1 MTGTPSLSWPQ
12 LHAIHQQATAEA
24 TAPGSPFE
32 VALEDVLGTP
42 LPVFRT
48 RQRSLREMLD
58 SSIERMGPLGYF
70 TLDGVTLTRGEL
82 RGQVASVA
90 AALRDVHGV
99 QKGDR
104 VGILAANCLEYAVA
118 FWAVVSLDAIVCA
131 FNGWW
136 TTAEIQYAAEL
147 TEPKVLLGD
156 LKRLERVAGLEVGC
170 TVLSFEEDWPAL
182 VGHAPEAALPDTPID
197 EDDPAL
203 ILFTSGTTGRSKGAL
218 ISHRGLVGFVQVL
231 LCNAM
236 VRGRMA
242 ALQAEALGQPYTP
255 PPAPTAQTVTLLTS
269 PMFHVSGL
277 LAGIIMGLPMGLRM
291 VLRTGRFDPEDVL
304 RIIER
309 ERITTWSP
317 VGGTGTRVIHHPSFP
332 DFDVSSIRNVS
343 FGGGPTS
350 PAVRAEIQAAFPNVG
365 VNMGNGYG
373 SSETVASVSGN
384 TGLEYEREPTS
395 AGRANPT
402 CRIEIWDDDD
412 RPVADGVEGRVVVQ
426 SAYNMIGYWRN
437 PEATA
442 QTIRRDRFL
451 DTGDIGR
458 IEHGMLFINS
468 RARDMIIRS
477 GENIY
482 PIEVESRVEA
492 HPLVRECAV
501 VGLDHPVHG
510 QGVKAIVVPMAGATL
525 DFDELARFCG
535 EELAGYKVPS
545 VWELRTELL
554 PRNASGK
561 VLKTVLEGI
570 VEQTPDDHR
579 EH

>member
-1 MTGTPSLSWPQ
+1 MSTLDFAT
-12 LHAIHQQATAEA
+12 LHAIHQQATAA
-24 TAPGSPFE
+24 ALGAGSPF
-32 VALEDVLGTP
+32 ATAIEDVLGTP
-42 LPVFRT
+42 MPVFENRMH
-48 RQRSLREMLD
+48 SLREMLVD
-58 SSIERMGPLGYF
+58 SADRLGALGYF
-70 TLDGVTLTRGEL
+70 TLVGTTLTRGEL
-82 RGQVASVA
+82 VPQVASVA
-90 AALRDVHGV
+90 AALREQYGV
-99 QKGDR
+99 EKGDR
-104 VGILAANCLEYAVA
+104 VGILAANCTEFAVA
-118 FWAVVSLDAIVCA
+118 FWAVTSLGAIVCA

-136 TTAEIQYAAEL
+136 TTDEIRYAAEL
-147 TEPKVLLGD
+147 TEPKVLIGD
-156 LKRLERVAGLEVGC
+156 SKRLERVAGVDLGC
-170 TVLSFEEDWPAL
+170 TIVEIERDWPSLAA
-182 VGHAPEAALPDTPID
+182 HAPDAALPDVPIA

-203 ILFTSGTTGRSKGAL
+203 VLFTSGTTGRAKGAL

-231 LCNAM
+231 MCNAM

-242 ALQAEALGQPYTP
+242 VLQAEALGEEP
-255 PPAPTAQTVTLLTS
+255 PLPVAPAGQTVTLLTS

-277 LAGIIMGLPMGLRM
+277 LAGIIMGLPMGMRM
-291 VLRTGRFDPEDVL
+291 VLRNGRFDPEDVL
-304 RIIER
+304 RLIEQ
-309 ERITTWSP
+309 ERVTTWSP
-317 VGGTGTRVIHHPSFP
+317 IGGTGPRVIHHPNFSKY
-332 DFDVSSIRNVS
+332 DVSSIRQVS

-350 PAVRAEIQAAFPNVG
+350 PAVRAELQAAFPNVG

-384 TGLEYEREPTS
+384 TGMEYEREPTS

-412 RPVADGVEGRVVVQ
+412 QPLPDGVEGRVVIQ
-426 SAYNMIGYWRN
+426 SPYNMLRYWKN

-442 QTIRRDRFL
+442 STVRRDRFL

-492 HPLVRECAV
+492 HPHVRECAV
-501 VGLDHPVHG
+501 VGSDHHEHG
-510 QGVKAIVVPMAGATL
+510 QEVKAIVVPAAGVRL
-525 DFDELARFCG
+525 DFAELATFTG
-535 EELAGYKVPS
+535 EVLAGYKVPTL
-545 VWELRTELL
+545 WEVRDEPL

-561 VLKTVLEGI
+561 VLKTVLLGEAAPA
-570 VEQTPDDHR
+570 PDDHR

>member
-1 MTGTPSLSWPQ
+1 MTATPPLSWPE
-12 LHAIHQQATAEA
+12 LHAIHQRATAEA

-32 VALEDVLGTP
+32 TVVEEVLGTP

-48 RQRSLREMLD
+48 RQHSLREMLD
-58 SSIERMGPLGYF
+58 ASCDRLGPLGYF
-70 TLDGVTLTRGEL
+70 TLDGVTITRAEL
-82 RGQVASVA
+82 RAQVASVA
-90 AALRDVHGV
+90 AALRDRHDV

-104 VGILAANCLEYAVA
+104 VGILAANCIEYSIA
-118 FWAVVSLDAIVCA
+118 FWAIVSLDAIVCA

-136 TTAEIQYAAEL
+136 TTAEIQHAAAL

-156 LKRLERVAGLEVGC
+156 MKRLERVAGLDLGC
-170 TVLSFEEDWPAL
+170 TILSIEGDWASL
-182 VGHAPEAALPDTPID
+182 VDHAPGAALPDTPID

-218 ISHRGLVGFVQVL
+218 ISHRGLIGFVQVL
-231 LCNAM
+231 GCNAM

-242 ALQAEALGQPYTP
+242 ALQAEALGEPYTP
-255 PPAPTAQTVTLLTS
+255 PPAPTAPPITLLTS

-291 VLRTGRFDPEDVL
+291 VLRRGRFDPEDVL
-304 RIIER
+304 RLIEQ
-309 ERITTWSP
+309 ERVTTWSP
-317 VGGTGTRVIHHPSFP
+317 VGGTGTRVIHHPSFGKY
-332 DFDVSSIRNVS
+332 DVSSLRNVS

-350 PAVRAEIQAAFPNVG
+350 PAVRAEIQAAFPTIG

-412 RPVADGVEGRVVVQ
+412 RPLPDGVEGRVVVQ
-426 SAYNMIGYWRN
+426 SAYNMLRYWRN
-437 PEATA
+437 ADATA

-510 QGVKAIVVPMAGATL
+510 QEVKAIVVPMAGATL
-525 DFDELARFCG
+525 DFDELAAFCG
-535 EELAGYKVPS
+535 AELAGYKVPS
-545 VWELRTELL
+545 VWELRTEVL

-561 VLKTVLEGI
+561 VLKTVLEGAA
-570 VEQTPDDHR
+570 EQAPDDHQ